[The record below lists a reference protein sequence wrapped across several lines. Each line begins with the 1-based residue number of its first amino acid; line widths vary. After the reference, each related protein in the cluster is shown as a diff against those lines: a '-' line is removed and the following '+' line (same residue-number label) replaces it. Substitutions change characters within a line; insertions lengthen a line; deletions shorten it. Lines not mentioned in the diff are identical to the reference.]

1 MAGARTPALS
11 ALIATRRQGA
21 WSDGVLKQ
29 YIARDGLD
37 RRDAALASQLCY
49 GVLQNRALLEFY
61 IAQALTGKFKDL
73 QPVVADILLLG
84 AYQVLLL
91 ERVPDS
97 AAVNEAVEQC
107 KAYANRRAAGLV
119 NGVLRSLSRQ
129 KDSLKQPE
137 GLETKYSHPAQLV
150 ALLREDLPEGTLEAF
165 LAADNAPA
173 PMTLQYNPLKTQ
185 PQAVWDELTAA
196 GVQLTPHPWLPGCML
211 ASGAG
216 DLTQLPAFCDGRV
229 YVQDAAAALAAQCAG
244 AQPDMRV
251 LDVCAAPGGKSFAM
265 AMRMENRG
273 EIVSCDIHPH
283 KIALLEKGA
292 ARLGIDNLHARVQD
306 AATRCEEFVGQMD
319 VVVADVPCSGLGVIR
334 KKPDIRYKA
343 LAPIERLPQVQRAIL
358 ENVSAYVKPGGVL
371 LYSTCT
377 VLRRE
382 NEAVAQA
389 FLQAH
394 PEFSAE
400 ALTLPDGLRVDDPRF
415 VTLLPGQHD
424 CDGFFICKMRKQA

>member
-1 MAGARTPALS
+1 MAGARTTALS

-29 YIARDGLD
+29 YIARDGLG

-61 IAQALTGKFKDL
+61 IAQALAGKFKNL

-107 KAYANRRAAGLV
+107 KTYANRRAAGLV
-119 NGVLRSLSRQ
+119 NGVLRTLSRQ
-129 KDSLKQPE
+129 KGTLRQPE
-137 GLETKYSHPAQLV
+137 DLETKYSHPAALV
-150 ALLREDLPEGTLEAF
+150 ALLREDLPDGTLEAF

-273 EIVSCDIHPH
+273 MLTSCDIHPH

-292 ARLGIDNLHARVQD
+292 ARLGIENLHARVQD
-306 AATRCEEFVGQMD
+306 ASTRCEEFVGQMD

-334 KKPDIRYKA
+334 KKPDIRYKE
-343 LAPIERLPQVQRAIL
+343 LAPLERLPQVQRAIL

-400 ALTLPDGLRVDDPRF
+400 TLPIPDGLRVDDPRF

>member
-1 MAGARTPALS
+1 MAGARTTALS

-29 YIARDGLD
+29 YIARDGLS
-37 RRDAALASQLCY
+37 RRDAALASQLCS

-107 KAYANRRAAGLV
+107 KRYGNRRAAGLV
-119 NGVLRSLSRQ
+119 NGVLRTLSRQ
-129 KDSLKQPE
+129 KGTLRQPE
-137 GLETKYSHPAQLV
+137 DLETKYSHPAELV
-150 ALLREDLPEGTLEAF
+150 ALLRENLPEGTLEAF

-211 ASGAG
+211 ASHAG
-216 DLTQLPAFCDGRV
+216 DLTQLPAFCGGRV
-229 YVQDAAAALAAQCAG
+229 YVQDAAAALAARCAG

-273 EIVSCDIHPH
+273 MLTSCDIHPH
-283 KIALLEKGA
+283 KIALIEKGA
-292 ARLGIDNLHARVQD
+292 ARLGIENLHARVQD

-358 ENVSAYVKPGGVL
+358 DNVSTYVKPGGVL

-382 NEAVAQA
+382 NEAVVQA

-400 ALTLPDGLRVDDPRF
+400 APALPDGLRVTDPRF

>member
-1 MAGARTPALS
+1 MAGARTTALS

-49 GVLQNRALLEFY
+49 GVLQNRALLEFS

-119 NGVLRSLSRQ
+119 NGVLRTLSRQ
-129 KDSLKQPE
+129 KGTLRQPE
-137 GLETKYSHPAQLV
+137 DLETKYSHPAQLV

-211 ASGAG
+211 ASHAG

-292 ARLGIDNLHARVQD
+292 ARLGIENLHARVQD
-306 AATRCEEFVGQMD
+306 ATTRCEEFVGQMD

-400 ALTLPDGLRVDDPRF
+400 TLPIPDGLRVTDPRF

>member
-1 MAGARTPALS
+1 MAGARTTALS

-49 GVLQNRALLEFY
+49 GVLQNRALLEFS

-107 KAYANRRAAGLV
+107 KTYANRRAAGLV
-119 NGVLRSLSRQ
+119 NGVLRTLSRQ
-129 KDSLKQPE
+129 KGTLRQPE
-137 GLETKYSHPAQLV
+137 DLETKYSHPAQLV

-185 PQAVWDELTAA
+185 PQAVWDELAAA

-216 DLTQLPAFCDGRV
+216 DLTQLPAFCGGRV
-229 YVQDAAAALAAQCAG
+229 YVQDAAAALAARCAG
-244 AQPDMRV
+244 AAPDMHV

-343 LAPIERLPQVQRAIL
+343 LAPLERLPQVQRAIL
-358 ENVSAYVKPGGVL
+358 ENVSAYVRPGGVL

-400 ALTLPDGLRVDDPRF
+400 TLPIPDGLRVDDPRF

>member
-1 MAGARTPALS
+1 MAGARTTALS

>member
-1 MAGARTPALS
+1 MASAGRTAALT
-11 ALIATRRQGA
+11 ALEKMRRRGA
-21 WSDGVLKQ
+21 WSDEVLS
-29 YIARDGLD
+29 ALVSSGRLDGK
-37 RRDAALASQLCY
+37 DAALAARLCRC
-49 GVLQNRALLEFY
+49 VLENRTLCDFY
-61 IAQALTGKFKDL
+61 IAQYCS
-73 QPVVADILLLG
+73 QPPERLEPKVLDILRLSVCQLLF
-84 AYQVLLL
+84 LD
-91 ERVPDS
+91 RVPAH
-97 AAVNEAVEQC
+97 AAVSEGVQLC
-107 KAYANRRAAGLV
+107 KDSGLGRAAGLV
-119 NGVLRSLSRQ
+119 NAVLRRIAEHRDAL
-129 KDSLKQPE
+129 PE
-137 GLETKYSHPAQLV
+137 VPDAGTARHLAIRYSHPLWLAE
-150 ALLREDLPEGTLEAF
+150 LLIGERGYDFTEAF
-165 LAADNAPA
+165 FRADNEGAPLY
-173 PMTLQYNPLKTQ
+173 LQENPLR
-185 PQAVWDELTAA
+185 PASEPLPGTA
-196 GVQLTPHPWLPGCML
+196 HPWLPGCRV
-211 ASGAG
+211 ADGAA
-216 DLTQLPAFCDGRV
+216 LHSAAFLQGCC
-229 YVQDAAAALAAQCAG
+229 YVQDPAARLAVMAAAP
-244 AQPDMRV
+244 QPGMRV
-251 LDVCAAPGGKSFAM
+251 LDACAAPGGKTTA
-265 AMRMENRG
+265 AAIAMENRG

-306 AATRCEEFVGQMD
+306 ASARCEAFVGQMD

-400 ALTLPDGLRVDDPRF
+400 ALTLPDGLRVTDPRF

>member
-1 MAGARTPALS
+1 MATARTTALS
-11 ALIATRRQGA
+11 ALIATRRQDA

-29 YIARDGLD
+29 YIARDALD

-49 GVLQNRALLEFY
+49 GVLQNRALLEY
-61 IAQALTGKFKDL
+61 ELSQVLSCKFKDL

-107 KAYANRRAAGLV
+107 KTYGNRRAAGLV

-129 KDSLKQPE
+129 KGSLRQPDD
-137 GLETKYSHPAQLV
+137 LETKYSHPAALV
-150 ALLREDLPEGTLEAF
+150 VLLRENLPEGTLEAF

-185 PQAVWDELTAA
+185 PQAIWDELTAA
-196 GVQLTPHPWLPGCML
+196 GVRLTPHPWLPDCML
-211 ASGAG
+211 AEGAG
-216 DLTQLPAFCDGRV
+216 DLTRLPAFCDGRV
-229 YVQDAAAALAAQCAG
+229 YVQDAAAALAARCAG
-244 AQPDMRV
+244 AQPGMRV

-265 AMRMENRG
+265 ASRMENRG
-273 EIVSCDIHPH
+273 EVLSCDIHPH

-292 ARLGIDNLHARVQD
+292 QRLGITNLHACVQD
-306 AATRCEEFVGQMD
+306 ASARCEELIGQMD
-319 VVVADVPCSGLGVIR
+319 IVVADVPCSGLGVIR
-334 KKPDIRYKA
+334 KKPDIRYKD
-343 LAPIERLPQVQRAIL
+343 LAPMERLPQVQRAIL

-382 NEAVAQA
+382 NEDVAQA

-394 PEFSAE
+394 PEFCAE
-400 ALTLPDGLRVDDPRF
+400 VIPLPDGLRVQDARF

>member
-1 MAGARTPALS
+1 MATARTTALS

-49 GVLQNRALLEFY
+49 GVLQNRALLEY
-61 IAQALTGKFKDL
+61 ELSQVLSGKFKDL

-107 KAYANRRAAGLV
+107 KTYGNRRAAGLV

-129 KDSLKQPE
+129 KGSLKQPDD
-137 GLETKYSHPAQLV
+137 LETKYSHPAALV
-150 ALLREDLPEGTLEAF
+150 ALLRENLPEGTLEAF

-196 GVQLTPHPWLPGCML
+196 GVRLTPHPWLPDCML
-211 ASGAG
+211 AEGAG
-216 DLTQLPAFCDGRV
+216 DLTRLPAFCEGRV
-229 YVQDAAAALAAQCAG
+229 YVQDAAAALAARCAG
-244 AQPDMRV
+244 AQPGMRV

-265 AMRMENRG
+265 ASRMENRG
-273 EIVSCDIHPH
+273 EVLSCDIHPH

-292 ARLGIDNLHARVQD
+292 QRLGIENLTARVQD
-306 AATRCEEFVGQMD
+306 ASARCEEFAGQMD

-334 KKPDIRYKA
+334 KKPDIRYKD
-343 LAPIERLPQVQRAIL
+343 LAPMERLPQVQRAIL

-382 NEAVAQA
+382 NEDIVNA
-389 FLQAH
+389 FLEAH
-394 PEFSAE
+394 PEFHPECFDAPE
-400 ALTLPDGLRVDDPRF
+400 GAGLGTVPMA
-415 VTLLPGQHD
+415 TLLPQRNGT
-424 CDGFFICKMRKQA
+424 DGFFICRLRRDR

>member
-1 MAGARTPALS
+1 MAGARTTALS

-91 ERVPDS
+91 ERVPDA

-107 KAYANRRAAGLV
+107 KRYGNRRAAGLV
-119 NGVLRSLSRQ
+119 NGVLRTLSRQ
-129 KDSLKQPE
+129 KGTLRQPE
-137 GLETKYSHPAQLV
+137 DLETKYSHPAQLV
-150 ALLREDLPEGTLEAF
+150 ALLRRSLPEGTLEAF
-165 LAADNAPA
+165 LAADNASA

-185 PQAVWDELTAA
+185 PQAVWDELAAA

-292 ARLGIDNLHARVQD
+292 ARLGIENLHARVQD
-306 AATRCEEFVGQMD
+306 AAARCEAFVGQMD
-319 VVVADVPCSGLGVIR
+319 VVMADVPCSGLGVIR

-358 ENVSAYVKPGGVL
+358 ENASAYVKPGGVL

-400 ALTLPDGLRVDDPRF
+400 ALPIPDGLRVDDPRF